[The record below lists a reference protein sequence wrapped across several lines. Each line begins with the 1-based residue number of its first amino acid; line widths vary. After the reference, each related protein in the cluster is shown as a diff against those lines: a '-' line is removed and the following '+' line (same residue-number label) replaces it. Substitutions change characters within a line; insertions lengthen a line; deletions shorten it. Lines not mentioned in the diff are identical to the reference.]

1 VVNQIGTGMLLWEVV
16 PPEGNVFGDAAI
28 VTNVKPGTYRY
39 AFDFTAEPGKHEP
52 FVPGVYTLGVGT
64 QY

>member
-1 VVNQIGTGMLLWEVV
+1 MLLWEVI
-16 PPEGNVFGDAAI
+16 PPEGNVFGDATI
-28 VTNVKPGTYRY
+28 VTNVKPGTYKY
-39 AFDFTAEPGKHEP
+39 AFEFTAEPGKHEP